1 MHAAAVLEVIEGEE
15 RERERVERDREVR
28 GKKEGE
34 RLIGGAH

>member
-1 MHAAAVLEVIEGEE
+1 LHAAAVLEVIEGE
-15 RERERVERDREVR
+15 ERERVERDREVR